1 MAQAAVRATGAQSFA
16 FIETGGAAWNDA
28 TAPGLV
34 EYPLRENSAIVFT
47 FGNDAESK
55 RAKPLLDRIVA
66 AMLAIGEEA
75 AADRYASLASRL
87 SDLQAR
93 LTDSKIADRV
103 RGYLTDETNSDPTEA
118 IVRHVETV
126 LRPARSRVL
135 LEQALSELEDEIE
148 EREVVDKA
156 KQLLRAV
163 YSVSEEQAHIELR
176 LRSRKSR
183 TPLKEVAQQVIIKER
198 HLPKG
203 KTA

>member
-16 FIETGGAAWNDA
+16 FIEKGADA
-28 TAPGLV
+28 IVPGIV
-34 EYPLRENSAIVFT
+34 EYPLQAGSAIVFT
-47 FGNDAESK
+47 FGSDAEAK
-55 RAKPLLDRIVA
+55 RARPLLDRIVA

-75 AADRYASLASRL
+75 AADPYASLARRV

-103 RGYLTDETNSDPTEA
+103 RGYLTDDTNSDPTEA

-135 LEQALSELEDEIE
+135 LEQALSELEAEIE
-148 EREVVDKA
+148 ERELVDRA
-156 KQLLRAV
+156 KQILRAAH
-163 YSVSEEQAHIELR
+163 SVSEEQAHIELR

-183 TPLKEVAQQVIIKER
+183 TPLKEVAKQVIEGPR
-198 HLPKG
+198 LLKG
-203 KTA
+203 KIA